1 MGNALEKVEYDAGH
15 CQRCSTCKWSHL
27 WEIKSH
33 RFSRNCP
40 SLVYGQYDAYAAQGK
55 NDIVTG
61 LLKGEL
67 NWEEHKDTLL
77 EVIYRCPV
85 CAACDTNCKRIMD
98 LDIIGVLNAMR
109 EEACE
114 QGLAPLPAHKEFIQ
128 SIMNYDNVW
137 KQPRTRR
144 ANWAKKLG
152 IKDLSKP
159 QEKAQVLYY
168 VGCTYAYKP
177 GMDTVPQNTSKIL
190 KAAGVD
196 FGILGAKEVCC
207 GGICD
212 NVGDKK
218 SFHEIAKKNLAMFE
232 ELGSRLD
239 QGKKLT
245 ILTNC
250 PGCSMTFS
258 EKYAEMQK
266 IDTKDLPYEV
276 KHSTM
281 FIDELIGEGKL
292 KFKNNVDMQV
302 TWHDPCHLGRRGE
315 PYKHWEGKRIEYGLT
330 DPPRELN
337 RGVNGCYEPPRN
349 ILKSI
354 PGIKL
359 VEMERIKEYSWC
371 CGSGGGAKSAYP
383 DFALATAKERIE
395 EAEAT
400 GAGTIVSSCPW
411 CEANLTDG
419 RDGSGSKMKIE
430 DILDVVVKALG

>member
-1 MGNALEKVEYDAGH
+1 
-15 CQRCSTCKWSHL
+15 
-27 WEIKSH
+27 
-33 RFSRNCP
+33 
-40 SLVYGQYDAYAAQGK
+40 
-55 NDIVTG
+55 
-61 LLKGEL
+61 
-67 NWEEHKDTLL
+67 
-77 EVIYRCPV
+77 
-85 CAACDTNCKRIMD
+85 MD

>member
-1 MGNALEKVEYDAGH
+1 MALEKIAYDAEH

-98 LDIIGVLNAMR
+98 LDIIGVLYALR

-114 QGLAPLPAHKEFIQ
+114 KGYAPLPAHKEFIT
-128 SIMNYDNVW
+128 SINQYDNVW

-144 ANWAKKLG
+144 ANWAKKMG
-152 IKDLSKP
+152 IKDLSKSG
-159 QEKAQVLYY
+159 ETAEVLYF

-177 GMDTVPQNTSKIL
+177 GFDTVPKATAKIL
-190 KAAGVD
+190 QEAGVD

-207 GGICD
+207 GGIYD
-212 NVGDKK
+212 NIGDIK
-218 SFHEIAKKNLAMFE
+218 SFKEIAEKNLEMFKST
-232 ELGSRLD
+232 GA
-239 QGKKLT
+239 KK
-245 ILTNC
+245 IITNC
-250 PGCSMTFS
+250 PGCFMTFS
-258 EKYAEMQK
+258 EKYARIQK
-266 IDTKDLPYEV
+266 IDTTDLPYTV
-276 KHSTM
+276 QHSTQ
-281 FIDELIGEGKL
+281 FIEELLNDGKL
-292 KFKNNVDMQV
+292 KFKKDVNKQI

-315 PYKHWEGKRIEYGLT
+315 GYKHWEGKRAAYGLF
-330 DPPRELN
+330 DPPRDMN
-337 RGVNGCYEPPRN
+337 RGANGVYDAPRN
-349 ILKSI
+349 ILKAI
-354 PGIKL
+354 PGLKL

-383 DFALATAKERIE
+383 DFALATAKERVE
-395 EAEAT
+395 EAEAS
-400 GAGTIVSSCPW
+400 GAGTIVTSCPW

-419 RDGSGSKMKIE
+419 IDGSDSKMKVE
-430 DILDVVVKALG
+430 DILDVVIESLDIK